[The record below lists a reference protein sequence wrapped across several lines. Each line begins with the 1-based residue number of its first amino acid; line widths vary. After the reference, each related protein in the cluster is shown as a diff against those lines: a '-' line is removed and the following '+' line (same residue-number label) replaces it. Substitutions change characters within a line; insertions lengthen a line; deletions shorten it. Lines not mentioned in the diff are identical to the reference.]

1 MPEDEDQKDEPK
13 LEFDSAGQAIAY
25 ISLDQARVL
34 ALQHARDNREFYG
47 RRYRRRELVWEELG
61 AEESEDYYRIR
72 LSYRPAQRFRGE
84 PGVEQFTIDKV
95 GPIEFRQIV
104 SHPVELRRRGLLY
117 AVATLGILI
126 IAGGAT
132 GGLFAA
138 GILPPA
144 SQRSLQNTPTETPIP
159 STTLSADALIPA
171 ETATPTS
178 IPTIGPSV
186 AMAST
191 VPDARKTDTQP
202 PTATAVLPPTAMFTQ
217 I

>member
-117 AVATLGILI
+117 AVATLGIPI

-132 GGLFAA
+132 GGLLLRVFCLRLHNGVCRTHQPIPLYQAR
-138 GILPPA
+138 
-144 SQRSLQNTPTETPIP
+144 RSLQM
-159 STTLSADALIPA
+159 L
-171 ETATPTS
+171 
-178 IPTIGPSV
+178 
-186 AMAST
+186 
-191 VPDARKTDTQP
+191 
-202 PTATAVLPPTAMFTQ
+202 
-217 I
+217 